1 MSAPFGRW
9 RWIGIG
15 ETGGDDG
22 LGNEAKVGEEGRL
35 VVWLLENW
43 KSSLAVSISEIYMYI
58 YICFR
63 KLKVEERWIDDR
75 SMMELRDKLWN
86 WE

>member
-22 LGNEAKVGEEGRL
+22 LGNEAKVGVEGRL
-35 VVWLLENW
+35 VGRLVIGKLE
-43 KSSLAVSISEIYMYI
+43 
-58 YICFR
+58 
-63 KLKVEERWIDDR
+63 
-75 SMMELRDKLWN
+75 MELGCIYK
-86 WE
+86 